1 MATTHLNITIP
12 SGIFFEG
19 DVEIVTLRSSTGY
32 IGLQPNRSP
41 LFSSIDIGIL
51 TIGWSTDESS
61 EKYYIGG
68 GLVYAEAKKINI
80 ITDDI
85 INLKDIDINQVIKE
99 KEALE
104 KTILQSAKGDVDIE
118 KLEIQLKKTLFKID
132 SYNILNK
139 N

>member
-1 MATTHLNITIP
+1 MVILVFT
-12 SGIFFEG
+12 
-19 DVEIVTLRSSTGY
+19 
-32 IGLQPNRSP
+32 NRSP